1 MKKAIICIIFILI
14 LTGCTQKIPEWTI
27 YDDLT
32 EAGYILEDMSIPDL
46 GFDETLISA
55 KSISDTLSDDHG
67 IIYEVSANDAEL
79 FFQNRIDYSYNAND
93 IVFIYKVENYVL
105 EMYHSTTSTFPG
117 FMRHYEFETN
127 DQYYLYFT
135 SETEEESFFDEL
147 TDAGYLL
154 EDISISVM
162 DFDVIFISAKSI
174 SDPLSEDYGII
185 YEVVSE
191 DINSFYQDR
200 QDYSYYVNDIVFI
213 YKVENYVLEMY
224 HSTTST
230 FPGFMRHYDF
240 EANFQYKLFYSGEV
254 EYHPLIQMMLDNGGY
269 IFREETKEYIVEYHE
284 AYNRLDLKIESIRLI
299 PFNHVTYTVV
309 EYNSRESAYQA
320 FIYQDTLNS
329 GPSNYF
335 LYYAQYQNY
344 VFIIPA
350 LSTYVD
356 LVYTPFEDVDYVG
369 YSHEDAQYLPW
380 EGN

>member
-1 MKKAIICIIFILI
+1 MKKLLTLLLSILI
-14 LTGCTQKIPEWTI
+14 LSGCAHQIIERTI
-27 YDDLT
+27 YDDFAD
-32 EAGYILEDMSIPDL
+32 AGYILEEISIAAL
-46 GFDETLISA
+46 GFDVT
-55 KSISDTLSDDHG
+55 
-67 IIYEVSANDAEL
+67 
-79 FFQNRIDYSYNAND
+79 
-93 IVFIYKVENYVL
+93 
-105 EMYHSTTSTFPG
+105 
-117 FMRHYEFETN
+117 
-127 DQYYLYFT
+127 
-135 SETEEESFFDEL
+135 
-147 TDAGYLL
+147 
-154 EDISISVM
+154 
-162 DFDVIFISAKSI
+162 FISAKTINDSF
-174 SDPLSEDYGII
+174 SEEYGII

-200 QDYSYYVNDIVFI
+200 QDYSYYVNGIVFI
-213 YKVENYVLEMY
+213 YKFENYVLEMY

-240 EANFQYKLFYSGEV
+240 EANFQYELFFSGEM

-269 IFREETKEYIVEYHE
+269 IFREETKEYVVEYHD

-320 FIYQDTLNS
+320 FLYQDTLNS

-344 VFIIPA
+344 VFIIPT